1 MSDKNVLKKYFAVL
15 LYVSINDWFKRQE
28 RLDKKSGSDVY

>member
-28 RLDKKSGSDVY
+28 RLAHKSGIDAY